1 MQTNIP
7 FFSDLPFLMRDDKQ
21 MESPLSLSAV
31 GLAFCSYQAVYKKNS
46 HRVCVWH
53 LQHLQGAVLGAH
65 PGLWWNRIS
74 SASLLH
80 LLSDIRLSSQHL
92 QAWTVLFLLL
102 TGLTAPPSI
111 NRRHKGDYKHK
122 KVVLHIVLQSF
133 HIVPK
138 FLGIAKIHI
147 LAYPFNIIITVK

>member
-7 FFSDLPFLMRDDKQ
+7 FFSDLPFIMRDDKQ
-21 MESPLSLSAV
+21 MKSPLSLSAV
-31 GLAFCSYQAVYKKNS
+31 GLAFRSYQAVYKNS
-46 HRVCVWH
+46 HRVWH

-65 PGLWWNRIS
+65 PGLWWNRIN
-74 SASLLH
+74 SASLLY
-80 LLSDIRLSSQHL
+80 LLSDIRLSSQYL
-92 QAWTVLFLLL
+92 QGWTVLFLLL

-138 FLGIAKIHI
+138 FLGITKIHI